1 MDISPRQ
8 AGEALRG
15 AATLDN
21 PHDRRVHGMATAATG
36 MVLAAYVVLGRLLE
50 VSPWDD
56 VAVAGYVLVLLALAT
71 WQARVA
77 RTVPRNARTVGY
89 LGLGGAILVIIPV
102 LGWLNWL
109 DATSVDPGVLVVV
122 GHQLAGRSAPGLSTG
137 AVVATARSA
146 ASAGSSHARRRPRAR

>member
-8 AGEALRG
+8 AGETLRG

-21 PHDRRVHGMATAATG
+21 SHDRRIHGMATAAAG
-36 MVLAAYVVLGRLLE
+36 VVLAAYVVLGRLVE

-56 VAVAGYVLVLLALAT
+56 VVVAGYVLVLLALAT

-89 LGLGGAILVIIPV
+89 LGLGGAILAIIPV

-109 DATSVDPGVLVVV
+109 EHVGDPGVLVVV
-122 GHQLAGRSAPGLSTG
+122 AISSLVAVPPGVAGF
-137 AVVATARSA
+137 VVAT
-146 ASAGSSHARRRPRAR
+146 GGRR